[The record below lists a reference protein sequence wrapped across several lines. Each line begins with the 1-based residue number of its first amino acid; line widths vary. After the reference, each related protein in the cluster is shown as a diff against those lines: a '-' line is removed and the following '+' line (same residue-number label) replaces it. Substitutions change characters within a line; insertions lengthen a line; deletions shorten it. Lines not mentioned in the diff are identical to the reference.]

1 MATSYDQA
9 KNSGGNIVI
18 TPGSKMDLSS
28 LDELEI
34 QFNGTD
40 VHTGEINENTKYSL
54 ISSEDENGLIPLSAD
69 KIKFFIDGND
79 KSFIKWSINTSS
91 LTLSA
96 TNIANEILQK
106 EIDEGSF
113 TPEEA
118 QDIATLIRASE
129 DTEADT
135 FQDEF
140 VFFTIEQQKET
151 LDRVTPDMV
160 RPGAVITAVN
170 MQVVS
175 HSIVGNSSS

>member
-1 MATSYDQA
+1 M
-9 KNSGGNIVI
+9 
-18 TPGSKMDLSS
+18 
-28 LDELEI
+28 
-34 QFNGTD
+34 
-40 VHTGEINENTKYSL
+40 
-54 ISSEDENGLIPLSAD
+54 SAD

-91 LTLSA
+91 LTLSV

-106 EIDEGSF
+106 EIDKGSF

-140 VFFTIEQQKET
+140 VF
-151 LDRVTPDMV
+151 LLL
-160 RPGAVITAVN
+160 
-170 MQVVS
+170 
-175 HSIVGNSSS
+175 SSKKKH

>member
-1 MATSYDQA
+1 MIKQ
-9 KNSGGNIVI
+9 KIPVVMI

-28 LDELEI
+28 LDKLEI

-40 VHTGEINENTKYSL
+40 VHIGEINENTKYSL
-54 ISSEDENGLIPLSAD
+54 ISSEDGNGLIPLSAD

-91 LTLSA
+91 LTLSV

-118 QDIATLIRASE
+118 
-129 DTEADT
+129 
-135 FQDEF
+135 
-140 VFFTIEQQKET
+140 
-151 LDRVTPDMV
+151 
-160 RPGAVITAVN
+160 
-170 MQVVS
+170 
-175 HSIVGNSSS
+175 

>member
-1 MATSYDQA
+1 MIKQ
-9 KNSGGNIVI
+9 KIPVVII

-28 LDELEI
+28 LDKLEI

-40 VHTGEINENTKYSL
+40 VHIGEINENAKYSL
-54 ISSEDENGLIPLSAD
+54 ISSEDGNGLIPLSAD

-91 LTLSA
+91 LTLSV

-106 EIDEGSF
+106 EIDEDSF

-140 VFFTIEQQKET
+140 VF
-151 LDRVTPDMV
+151 LLL
-160 RPGAVITAVN
+160 
-170 MQVVS
+170 
-175 HSIVGNSSS
+175 NSKKKH